1 MDGILEIA
9 IRIAVNAHYGQTD
22 KGGKPYIFH
31 PLRVMNSVNTIEAKI
46 VAVLHDIL
54 EDTDITVD
62 DLMAEA
68 IPEELINQLLI
79 LAHSPDIEYNTYI
92 EHIAKFPIAT
102 TVKLADLKD
111 NMDTSRL
118 PEITDK
124 DIQRLKKYQA
134 SYSFLTK
141 KLNDNKY

>member
-1 MDGILEIA
+1 MDGILEKA
-9 IRIAVNAHYGQTD
+9 IRIAVNAHYRQTD

-31 PLRVMNSVNTIEAKI
+31 PLRVMNSVNTMEEKI

-62 DLMAEA
+62 DLKTEA

-92 EHIAKFPIAT
+92 ERIARSPIAT

-111 NMDTSRL
+111 NMDISRL

-124 DIQRLKKYQA
+124 DIQRLKKYRA
-134 SYSFLTK
+134 SHLFLTK
-141 KLNDNKY
+141 KLNGNKY